1 MPVSFK
7 TICSRRARR
16 YPQTTLS
23 EQSAGNIPSGRGH
36 CVSAANSQP
45 ESSNIQQIDAQ
56 VASEKQKHTD
66 ETGGVPKFQELN
78 PSGENR
84 VPAIR
89 MAVQLVIHPTLLILD
104 VVHAS
109 SDVFPP
115 LKSAV
120 GGVRAITDILMVSGH

>member
-1 MPVSFK
+1 MPLSFK

-16 YPQTTLS
+16 YPQS

-36 CVSAANSQP
+36 CISAANSQP
-45 ESSNIQQIDAQ
+45 ESSNIQQIDTQ
-56 VASEKQKHTD
+56 VASKKQKHTD
-66 ETGGVPKFQELN
+66 ETGGVPKSQELN
-78 PSGENR
+78 PAGENR

-89 MAVQLVIHPTLLILD
+89 RAAQLVIHPTLLILD

-120 GGVRAITDILMVSGH
+120 GGVRAIAGILMVSGH